1 MNTVTIYEALR
12 PSLGEENAKTV
23 ANEIASIREL
33 DVQKMKEVFATKAEM
48 KEDLAAVERRL
59 SDKIDNKI
67 NKIYWFL
74 LGQTAILVGLILA
87 ILRLVDVV

>member
-87 ILRLVDVV
+87 NLQLVDVV

>member
-12 PSLGEENAKTV
+12 PTLGNDNAKAV
-23 ANEIASIREL
+23 ADEIANAKEL
-33 DVQKMKEVFATKAEM
+33 DTQRLKEVFATKVELKVELSEM
-48 KEDLAAVERRL
+48 ERRL
-59 SDKIDNKI
+59 SEKIDDKI

>member
-1 MNTVTIYEALR
+1 MNTVNIYEALR
-12 PSLGEENAKTV
+12 PTLGNDNAKVV
-23 ANEIASIREL
+23 ADEIGNVREL
-33 DVQKMKEVFATKAEM
+33 DVQKLKETFATKVELKVELSEM
-48 KEDLAAVERRL
+48 GRRL
-59 SDKIDNKI
+59 SDKIDDKI

>member
-87 ILRLVDVV
+87 VSWPVDVV

>member
-1 MNTVTIYEALR
+1 MNTVVIYEALR
-12 PSLGEENAKTV
+12 PSLGDENAKTV
-23 ANEIASIREL
+23 ASEIANTREL
-33 DVQKMKEVFATKAEM
+33 DTQKMREIFATKAEM
-48 KEDLAAVERRL
+48 KEELATLERRL
-59 SDKIDNKI
+59 SDKIDDKI

>member
-1 MNTVTIYEALR
+1 MNTVNIYEALR
-12 PSLGEENAKTV
+12 PTLGNDNTKVV
-23 ANEIASIREL
+23 ADEIGNVREL
-33 DVQKMKEVFATKAEM
+33 DVQKLKEIFATKVELKVELSEM
-48 KEDLAAVERRL
+48 ERRL
-59 SDKIDNKI
+59 SDKIDDKI

>member
-23 ANEIASIREL
+23 ANEIASVREL
-33 DVQKMKEVFATKAEM
+33 DTQRMKEIFATKVEM
-48 KEDLAAVERRL
+48 REELAAVERRL
-59 SDKIDNKI
+59 SDKIDDKI

-74 LGQTAILVGLILA
+74 LGQTAILVGMILA

>member
-74 LGQTAILVGLILA
+74 LGQTVILVGLILA
-87 ILRLVDVV
+87 NLQLVDVV